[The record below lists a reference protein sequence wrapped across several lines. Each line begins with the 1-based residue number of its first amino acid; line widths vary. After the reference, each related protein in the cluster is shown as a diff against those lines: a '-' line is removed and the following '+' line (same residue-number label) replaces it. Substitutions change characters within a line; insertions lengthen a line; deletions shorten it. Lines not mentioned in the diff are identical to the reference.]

1 MHDLQHDIVDGIHF
15 QCCNCAIWFKSWIR
29 LNIEQVICDS
39 DENVGGN
46 FKEAEYE
53 VKIELC

>member
-1 MHDLQHDIVDGIHF
+1 MVQKLD
-15 QCCNCAIWFKSWIR
+15 KT
-29 LNIEQVICDS
+29 NIEQVICDS

-46 FKEAEYE
+46 FKEPEYE

>member
-1 MHDLQHDIVDGIHF
+1 MVQKLD
-15 QCCNCAIWFKSWIR
+15 KT
-29 LNIEQVICDS
+29 NIEQVICDS